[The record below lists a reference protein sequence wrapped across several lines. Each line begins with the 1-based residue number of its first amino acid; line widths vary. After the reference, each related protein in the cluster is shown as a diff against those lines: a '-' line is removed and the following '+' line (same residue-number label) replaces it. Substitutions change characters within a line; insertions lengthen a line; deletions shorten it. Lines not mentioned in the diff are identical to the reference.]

1 MHDVL
6 VYDLWRGALMTIVTV
21 AAPFVILALVVG
33 LTMSIVQAAT
43 QLQENVLSFVPKVV
57 ALAATLTLAGPWA
70 LDRLTHFTQDTM
82 QTIERVGASGP
93 Q

>member
-1 MHDVL
+1 MHDVI

-21 AAPFVILALVVG
+21 AAPFVLLALVVG

-57 ALAATLTLAGPWA
+57 ALAATLMLAGPWA
-70 LDRLTHFTQDTM
+70 LDQLTHYTQQSM
-82 QTIERVGASGP
+82 ESIAKIGQAGP

>member
-6 VYDLWRGALMTIVTV
+6 VYDLWRGALTTIVTV
-21 AAPFVILALVVG
+21 AAPFVVLALAVG

-43 QLQENVLSFVPKVV
+43 QLQENVLSFVPKMV
-57 ALAATLTLAGPWA
+57 ALAATLTVAGPWA
-70 LDRLTHFTQDTM
+70 LTRLTGYTQAVM
-82 QTIERVGASGP
+82 ETIARIGAAGP